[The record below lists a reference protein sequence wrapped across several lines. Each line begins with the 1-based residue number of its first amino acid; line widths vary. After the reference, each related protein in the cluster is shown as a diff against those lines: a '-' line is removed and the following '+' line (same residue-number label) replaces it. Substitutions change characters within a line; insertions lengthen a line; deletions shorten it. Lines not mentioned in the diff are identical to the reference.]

1 MKKRIF
7 FALSTLLLKALVL
20 AALGCS
26 LPGIAEAQGIN
37 LESLLDTSP
46 SELRAAYGDVGPPSK
61 DSLFGMQRFESP
73 SFKKAAAQA
82 AAQHSPG
89 VWMIQTGSGIGF
101 VATGDGSYPKNLPNR
116 NAAREAHRQAYVAA
130 HMRAKKNLAQA
141 LRGLPLEA
149 RERLAEEAFNQET
162 GQESLDSRSSRY
174 QEEIIQAVEA
184 TLRGFVTYSVYDDGE
199 GLVYVSIVTTPKI
212 RHATQAV
219 SEGALDATSLGAG
232 MKTISRELESGLLPP
247 VGGRII
253 TVPETGEVALVSF
266 GSSLVHQDT
275 TGQSSGQDKL
285 AAGRRAKAQAD
296 KAMVALMTGDSFMW
310 EYGYYREQESTSTNF
325 EEVVR
330 DTDLIGPSQEG
341 TRKLLE
347 QRKESFLSVIRDK
360 EAAESAVKGLVP
372 QGTNSKTWYS
382 TDGWC
387 YVANVYTPSSG
398 AQAEAAAKDMGIT
411 GYVPEPKPG
420 TPTGPSPKPK
430 PTSDPLSVPVKETLN
445 THINHEQG
453 MVEILGEAVAP
464 DGKEN
469 TGQGKL
475 LARRGAYLDLQRNFL
490 EFIKGAQIDAKTLM
504 EDLMVTS
511 DEVNSAV
518 EGYMKR
524 IIIREESWDGQVFSV
539 KGTMSLKEID
549 TLLKGFVNR
558 GK

>member
-1 MKKRIF
+1 MKKRPPRITVLL
-7 FALSTLLLKALVL
+7 FAVALLWF
-20 AALGCS
+20 
-26 LPGIAEAQGIN
+26 LPGSINAQGID
-37 LESLLDTSP
+37 LESLLDSSP
-46 SELRAAYGDVGPPSK
+46 SDLRASYEDVGPPSE

-73 SFKKAAAQA
+73 SFEKAAAKA
-82 AAQHSPG
+82 AGQHSPG
-89 VWMIQTGSGIGF
+89 VWMIQTGSGMGF
-101 VATGDGSYPKNLPNR
+101 VATGDGSYSKNLANR

-149 RERLAEEAFNQET
+149 KERLAEEAFNEDT
-162 GQESLDSRSSRY
+162 DRESFDSRSSRY

-212 RHATQAV
+212 RQATQAI

-266 GSSLVHQDT
+266 GSSLVHQDN
-275 TGQSSGQDKL
+275 TGQSTGQDKL
-285 AAGRRAKAQAD
+285 TAGRRAKAQAD
-296 KAMVALMTGDSFMW
+296 KAMVALMTGDAFIW

-325 EEVVR
+325 EEVVT
-330 DTDLIGPSQEG
+330 DTDLIGPSQES
-341 TRKLLE
+341 TKKLLE
-347 QRKESFLSVIRDK
+347 QRKETFLSVIRDK
-360 EAAESAVKGLVP
+360 EAASSAVKGLVP

-382 TDGWC
+382 QDGWC

-411 GYVPEPKPG
+411 AYDPEPRPG
-420 TPTGPSPKPK
+420 TPTKTPTKPK
-430 PTSDPLSVPVKETLN
+430 PESETFAVPVKETLN
-445 THINHEQG
+445 THINHEEG
-453 MVEILGEAVAP
+453 MVEIIGEAVAP
-464 DGKEN
+464 EGTEN

-475 LARRGAYLDLQRNFL
+475 LARRGAYVDLQRNFL
-490 EFIKGAQIDAKTLM
+490 EFIKGAQVDAKTLM

-518 EGYMKR
+518 HGYMKR

-539 KGTMSLKEID
+539 KGSMSLKEID

>member
-1 MKKRIF
+1 MKKRPPRITVLLL
-7 FALSTLLLKALVL
+7 AVTLLWF
-20 AALGCS
+20 
-26 LPGIAEAQGIN
+26 LPGSIDAQGID
-37 LESLLDTSP
+37 LESLLDSSP
-46 SELRAAYGDVGPPSK
+46 SDLRASYGDVGPSSK
-61 DSLFGMQRFESP
+61 DDLFGMQRFESP
-73 SFKKAAAQA
+73 SFEKAAAKA

-89 VWMIQTGSGIGF
+89 VWMIQTGSGMGF
-101 VATGDGSYPKNLPNR
+101 VATGDGSYTKNLPNR

-149 RERLAEEAFNQET
+149 KERLAEEAFNQDT
-162 GQESLDSRSSRY
+162 AQDSFDSRSSRY

-184 TLRGFVTYSVYDDGE
+184 TLRGFVTYSVYDDGD

-212 RHATQAV
+212 RQATQAIY
-219 SEGALDATSLGAG
+219 EGALDATSLGAG
-232 MKTISRELESGLLPP
+232 MKSISRELESGLLPP

-266 GSSLVHQDT
+266 GSSLVHQDN
-275 TGQSSGQDKL
+275 TGQSTGQDKL
-285 AAGRRAKAQAD
+285 TAGRRAKAQAD
-296 KAMVALMTGDSFMW
+296 KAMVALMTGDAFIW

-325 EEVVR
+325 EEVVT
-330 DTDLIGPSQEG
+330 DTDLIGPAQES
-341 TRKLLE
+341 TKKLLE
-347 QRKESFLSVIRDK
+347 QRKETFLSVIRDK
-360 EAAESAVKGLVP
+360 EAAASAVKGLVP

-382 TDGWC
+382 QDGWC

-411 GYVPEPKPG
+411 AYTPEQQPG
-420 TPTGPSPKPK
+420 TPTKTPPKPK
-430 PTSDPLSVPVKETLN
+430 PESLSVPVKETLN
-445 THINHEQG
+445 THINQDEG
-453 MVEILGEAVAP
+453 MVEIIGEAVAP
-464 DGKEN
+464 DGTEN

-475 LARRGAYLDLQRNFL
+475 LARRGAYVDLQRNFL
-490 EFIKGAQIDAKTLM
+490 EFIKGAQVDAKTLM

-518 EGYMKR
+518 HGYMKR

-539 KGTMSLKEID
+539 KGSMSLKEVD

>member
-1 MKKRIF
+1 MKKNPSLT
-7 FALSTLLLKALVL
+7 AT
-20 AALGCS
+20 AALLVTALLYF
-26 LPGIAEAQGIN
+26 LPGIADARGVN

-46 SELRAAYGDVGPPSK
+46 SDLRASFEDVGPPSK

-73 SFKKAAAQA
+73 SFEKAAAKA

-89 VWMIQTGSGIGF
+89 VWMIQTGSGMGF

-149 RERLAEEAFNQET
+149 RERLAEEAFNE
-162 GQESLDSRSSRY
+162 ESAQNSFDSRSSRY
-174 QEEIIQAVEA
+174 EEQIVQAVEA

-199 GLVYVSIVTTPKI
+199 GLVYVSVVTTPKI
-212 RHATQAV
+212 RHATRAV
-219 SEGALDATSLGAG
+219 SEGLLDAASLGAG

-253 TVPETGEVALVSF
+253 TVPETGETALVSF
-266 GSSLVHQDT
+266 GSALVHQDAA
-275 TGQSSGQDKL
+275 GQSTGQDKL
-285 AAGRRAKAQAD
+285 TAGRRAKAQAD
-296 KAMVALMTGDSFMW
+296 KALVALMTGDAFMW

-325 EEVVR
+325 EEVVT
-330 DTDLIGPSQEG
+330 DTDLFGPSQEE
-341 TRKLLE
+341 TKKLLE
-347 QRKESFLSVIRDK
+347 ERRETFLNVIRDS
-360 EAAESAVKGLVP
+360 EAAESAVRGVVP

-382 TDGWC
+382 QDGWC

-411 GYVPEPKPG
+411 AYVPEMEPG
-420 TPTGPSPKPK
+420 TPPGGPQKPEK
-430 PTSDPLSVPVKETLN
+430 VHEPIPVKETLN
-445 THINHEQG
+445 THINYEEG
-453 MVEILGEAVAP
+453 MVEVVGEAVAP
-464 DGKEN
+464 EGKEN

-490 EFIKGAQIDAKTLM
+490 EFIKGAQVDAETLM

-524 IIIREESWDGQVFSV
+524 IVIREESWDGQVFSV
-539 KGTMSLKEID
+539 KGSMSLKEID
-549 TLLKGFVNR
+549 SLLKGFVNR

>member
-1 MKKRIF
+1 MKKNP
-7 FALSTLLLKALVL
+7 LLTAT
-20 AALGCS
+20 AALLVTALLYF
-26 LPGIAEAQGIN
+26 LPGIADARGVN

-46 SELRAAYGDVGPPSK
+46 SDLRASFEDVGPPSK

-73 SFKKAAAQA
+73 SFEKAAAKA

-89 VWMIQTGSGIGF
+89 VWMIQTGSGMGF
-101 VATGDGSYPKNLPNR
+101 VATGDGSYPKNLSNR

-149 RERLAEEAFNQET
+149 RERLAEEAFNE
-162 GQESLDSRSSRY
+162 ESAQDSFDSRSSRY
-174 QEEIIQAVEA
+174 EEQIVQAVEA

-199 GLVYVSIVTTPKI
+199 GLVYVSVVTTPKI
-212 RHATQAV
+212 RHATRAV
-219 SEGALDATSLGAG
+219 SEGLLDAASLGAG

-253 TVPETGEVALVSF
+253 TVPETGETALVSF
-266 GSSLVHQDT
+266 GSALVHQDAA
-275 TGQSSGQDKL
+275 GQSTGQDKL
-285 AAGRRAKAQAD
+285 TAGRRAKAQAD
-296 KAMVALMTGDSFMW
+296 KALVALMTGDAFMW

-325 EEVVR
+325 EEVVT
-330 DTDLIGPSQEG
+330 DTDLFGPSQEG
-341 TRKLLE
+341 TKKLLE
-347 QRKESFLSVIRDK
+347 ERRETFLNVIRDS
-360 EAAESAVKGLVP
+360 EAAESAVRGVVP

-382 TDGWC
+382 QDGWC

-411 GYVPEPKPG
+411 AYVPEMEPG
-420 TPTGPSPKPK
+420 TPPEK
-430 PTSDPLSVPVKETLN
+430 PTKPGPKHEPIPVKETLN
-445 THINHEQG
+445 THINYEEG
-453 MVEILGEAVAP
+453 MVEVVGEAVAP
-464 DGKEN
+464 EGKEN

-490 EFIKGAQIDAKTLM
+490 EFIKGAQVDAETLM

-524 IIIREESWDGQVFSV
+524 IVIREESWDGQVFSV
-539 KGTMSLKEID
+539 KGSMSLKEID
-549 TLLKGFVNR
+549 SLLKGFVNR

>member
-1 MKKRIF
+1 MKKRPPCV
-7 FALSTLLLKALVL
+7 TLLLFTVALL
-20 AALGCS
+20 WF
-26 LPGIAEAQGIN
+26 LPGNLYAQGID
-37 LESLLDTSP
+37 LESLLDSSP
-46 SELRAAYGDVGPPSK
+46 SDLRASYGEVGPPSK
-61 DSLFGMQRFESP
+61 DDLFGMQRFESP
-73 SFKKAAAQA
+73 SFEKAAAKA

-89 VWMIQTGSGIGF
+89 VWMIQTGSGMGF
-101 VATGDGSYPKNLPNR
+101 VATGDGSYPKNLSNR

-149 RERLAEEAFNQET
+149 KERLAEEAFNEDT
-162 GQESLDSRSSRY
+162 DRDSFDSRSSRY

-212 RHATQAV
+212 RQATLAI

-266 GSSLVHQDT
+266 GSSLVHQDN
-275 TGQSSGQDKL
+275 TGQSTGQDKL
-285 AAGRRAKAQAD
+285 TAGRRAKAQAD
-296 KAMVALMTGDSFMW
+296 KALVALMTGDAFIW

-325 EEVVR
+325 EEVVTE
-330 DTDLIGPSQEG
+330 TDLIGPAQES
-341 TRKLLE
+341 TKKLLE
-347 QRKESFLSVIRDK
+347 QRKETFLNVIRDK
-360 EAAESAVKGLVP
+360 EAAASAVKGLVP

-382 TDGWC
+382 QDGWC

-411 GYVPEPKPG
+411 AYTPEQQPG
-420 TPTGPSPKPK
+420 TPTKTPTKPK
-430 PTSDPLSVPVKETLN
+430 PESETLAVPVKETLN
-445 THINHEQG
+445 THINYDEG
-453 MVEILGEAVAP
+453 MVEIIGEAVAP
-464 DGKEN
+464 EGTEN

-475 LARRGAYLDLQRNFL
+475 LARRGAYVDLQRNFL
-490 EFIKGAQIDAKTLM
+490 EFIKGAQVDAKTLM

-518 EGYMKR
+518 HGYMKR

-539 KGTMSLKEID
+539 RGSMSLKEID
-549 TLLKGFVNR
+549 TLLKGFVSR

>member
-1 MKKRIF
+1 MKKRPLRIT
-7 FALSTLLLKALVL
+7 ALLFTTALLWF
-20 AALGCS
+20 
-26 LPGIAEAQGIN
+26 LPSDMEARGID
-37 LESLLDTSP
+37 LESLLESSP
-46 SELRAAYGDVGPPSK
+46 SDLRTSYEDVSPPSK

-73 SFKKAAAQA
+73 SFEKAAAKA

-89 VWMIQTGSGIGF
+89 VWMIQTGSGMGF

-149 RERLAEEAFNQET
+149 KERLAEEAFNEDTAQD
-162 GQESLDSRSSRY
+162 SFDSRSSRY

-184 TLRGFVTYSVYDDGE
+184 TLRGFVTYSVYDDGH
-199 GLVYVSIVTTPKI
+199 GLVYVSVVTTPKI

-266 GSSLVHQDT
+266 GSSLVHQDN
-275 TGQSSGQDKL
+275 TGQSTGQDKL
-285 AAGRRAKAQAD
+285 TAGRRAKAQAD
-296 KAMVALMTGDSFMW
+296 KALVALMTGDAFIW

-325 EEVVR
+325 EEVVTE
-330 DTDLIGPSQEG
+330 TDLIGPSQESAK
-341 TRKLLE
+341 KLLE
-347 QRKESFLSVIRDK
+347 QRKETFLSVIRDK
-360 EAAESAVKGLVP
+360 EAAASAVKGLVP

-382 TDGWC
+382 QDGWC

-411 GYVPEPKPG
+411 AYDPEPRPG
-420 TPTGPSPKPK
+420 TPTKTPPKPR
-430 PTSDPLSVPVKETLN
+430 PDSETLTVPVKETLN
-445 THINHEQG
+445 THINHDEG
-453 MVEILGEAVAP
+453 MVEIIGEAVAP
-464 DGKEN
+464 EGTEN

-475 LARRGAYLDLQRNFL
+475 LARRGAYVDLQRNFL
-490 EFIKGAQIDAKTLM
+490 EFIKGAQVDAKTLM

-518 EGYMKR
+518 HGYMKR

-539 KGTMSLKEID
+539 KGSMSLKEID